1 MTASQEKKHRQ
12 LIVELALKY
21 HYNEKHSS
29 FVEDTSLKIFD
40 SLKKIHML
48 GCTERALLSHAA
60 LLHDIGNFISEKK
73 HNRHTKYIIDTD
85 EKLEDYPEKEK
96 ALLSLIAYNH
106 RKKLH
111 KDIGII
117 PKKDR
122 EIVMKLSSILRVAD
136 SIDYC
141 RDEMAVKSVSVDN
154 STLNITVEGILP
166 ERLSGKLWEKKELFN
181 EVFNMDVSL
190 HL

>member
-1 MTASQEKKHRQ
+1 MTAAQEKKLRQ
-12 LIVELALKY
+12 LVIDLALKY
-21 HYNEKHSS
+21 NYNAKHSS

-48 GCTERALLSHAA
+48 GCAESMLLSHAA

-85 EKLEDYPEKEK
+85 EKLEDYPEQEK
-96 ALLSLIAYNH
+96 TLLSLIAYNH
-106 RKKLH
+106 RKKIH

-122 EIVMKLSSILRVAD
+122 EIVLKLSAILRVAD
-136 SIDYC
+136 SLDYC
-141 RDEMAVKSVSVDN
+141 RNEMAVKSVSVDN
-154 STLNITVEGILP
+154 STLNIMVEGILP
-166 ERLSGKLWEKKELFN
+166 ERLSGKLWEKKELFK